1 MTDEKPQIDG
11 PQTDDLQS
19 GLTDDFDTEIDTDV
33 EADEAEDTVAAS
45 ETGVSAR
52 TPRRRVDSQRIVAF
66 GVLPAMTLGLAVGAG
81 LLLWK
86 YVAQDAADTARA
98 ESVAAARDATVA
110 ILSYRADTV
119 EADLTAARER
129 ITGAFL
135 DSFTDLVDRTVIPS
149 ARAKGISTEARV
161 PAAASVSAEADHAVV
176 LVFVDQTVTMEG
188 RAPSSTASSLRVT
201 LDKVGERWLVS
212 GFDPV

>member
-11 PQTDDLQS
+11 PQTDDPQS

-45 ETGVSAR
+45 EMGISAR

-86 YVAQDAADTARA
+86 HVAQDAVDTART
-98 ESVAAARDATVA
+98 ESVSAAREATVA

-188 RAPSSTASSLRVT
+188 NAPSSTASSLRVT

>member
-1 MTDEKPQIDG
+1 MTEEKTGNEDHDAHPN
-11 PQTDDLQS
+11 
-19 GLTDDFDTEIDTDV
+19 DDFETEIEADV

-45 ETGVSAR
+45 EGAGFR
-52 TPRRRVDSQRIVAF
+52 GAADWQRIAAF
-66 GVLPAMTLGLAVGAG
+66 GVLPATTLALTVGAG

-86 YVAQDAADTARA
+86 YVARDAVDTART
-98 ESVAAARDATVA
+98 ESVAAAREATVA

-119 EADLTAARER
+119 EADLTAARDR

-135 DSFTDLVDRTVIPS
+135 DSYTDLVDRIVVPG

-161 PAAASVSAEADHAVV
+161 PAAASVSADADHAVV

-188 RAPSSTASSLRVT
+188 SAPSNSASSLRVT

>member
-1 MTDEKPQIDG
+1 VTEEKPG
-11 PQTDDLQS
+11 TDDLQPD
-19 GLTDDFDTEIDTDV
+19 LTDDFETEIDADV
-33 EADEAEDTVAAS
+33 EANEAEDTVAAS
-45 ETGVSAR
+45 VTGPSAR
-52 TPRRRVDSQRIVAF
+52 TPRGPGDLQRIVAF

-86 YVAQDAADTARA
+86 YVAQDKLDTARA

-119 EADLTAARER
+119 EADLTAARDL

-135 DSFTDLVDRTVIPS
+135 DSYTDLVDRTVIPS

-161 PAAASVSAEADHAVV
+161 PAAASVSVEANRAVV
-176 LVFVDQTVTMEG
+176 LVFVDQTVSMEG
-188 RAPSSTASSLRVT
+188 SAPTSTASSLRVT

>member
-11 PQTDDLQS
+11 PQTDDPQS

-45 ETGVSAR
+45 ETGASAR

-86 YVAQDAADTARA
+86 HVAQDAVDTART
-98 ESVAAARDATVA
+98 ESVSAAREATVA

-119 EADLTAARER
+119 EADLTAARDR

-135 DSFTDLVDRTVIPS
+135 DSYTDLVDRIVVPG

-161 PAAASVSAEADHAVV
+161 PAAASVSADADHAVV

-188 RAPSSTASSLRVT
+188 SAPSNSASSLRVT

>member
-45 ETGVSAR
+45 EVGASAR

-149 ARAKGISTEARV
+149 ARAKGISTEASV

-188 RAPSSTASSLRVT
+188 SAPSSTASSLRVT

>member
-11 PQTDDLQS
+11 PQTDDPQS

-45 ETGVSAR
+45 ETGASAR

-86 YVAQDAADTARA
+86 HVAQDAVDTART
-98 ESVAAARDATVA
+98 ESVSAAREATVA

-149 ARAKGISTEARV
+149 ARAKGISTEASV

-188 RAPSSTASSLRVT
+188 SAPSSTASSLRVT
-201 LDKVGERWLVS
+201 LDKVGDRWLVS

>member
-11 PQTDDLQS
+11 PQTDDPQS

-45 ETGVSAR
+45 ETGASAR

-86 YVAQDAADTARA
+86 HVAQDAVDTART
-98 ESVAAARDATVA
+98 ESVSAAREATVA

-119 EADLTAARER
+119 EADRFAAVATRRVDTDTAH
-129 ITGAFL
+129 GG
-135 DSFTDLVDRTVIPS
+135 RTQV
-149 ARAKGISTEARV
+149 RRV
-161 PAAASVSAEADHAVV
+161 LHAV
-176 LVFVDQTVTMEG
+176 TV
-188 RAPSSTASSLRVT
+188 V
-201 LDKVGERWLVS
+201 VGLAAHAIDTDAGGGVEAGIQVVGL
-212 GFDPV
+212 GLAACDPVNDGIGG

>member
-1 MTDEKPQIDG
+1 V
-11 PQTDDLQS
+11 TDDEPGNKDLKPD
-19 GLTDDFDTEIDTDV
+19 LADDFETEIDTDV
-33 EADEAEDTVAAS
+33 EADAAEDTVAAS
-45 ETGVSAR
+45 EMGASAR
-52 TPRRRVDSQRIVAF
+52 TLRGRIDTQRIVAF
-66 GVLPAMTLGLAVGAG
+66 GVLPAMTVGLAVGAG

-86 YVAQDAADTARA
+86 YVAQDAVDTARV

-119 EADLTAARER
+119 EADLTAARDR

-135 DSFTDLVDRTVIPS
+135 DSYTDLVDRTVIPG

-176 LVFVDQTVTMEG
+176 LVFVDQTITMEG
-188 RAPSSTASSLRVT
+188 SAPSSTASSLRVT

>member
-11 PQTDDLQS
+11 PQTDDPQS

-45 ETGVSAR
+45 EMGISAR

-86 YVAQDAADTARA
+86 YVAQDAVDTART
-98 ESVAAARDATVA
+98 ESVSAAREATVA

-119 EADLTAARER
+119 EADLTAARDR

-135 DSFTDLVDRTVIPS
+135 DSYTDLVDRTVIPG

-176 LVFVDQTVTMEG
+176 LVFVDQTITMEG
-188 RAPSSTASSLRVT
+188 SAPSSTASSLRVT